1 MIQIKPLLLAGISGL
16 FSVFT
21 LTAQSS
27 PEEMHVLQKRILNEG
42 LMTQVDQMARK
53 VASGGFNAG
62 DGYGEVWIR
71 DYNTFIEL
79 AMEVMPD
86 DAIRSNLNTFF
97 HFQGKTGDIVDGF
110 LDIKKAEIGKEGGYK
125 YRLSET
131 EPRFAA
137 HKNTVETDQ
146 EASLIQ
152 AIYKYVKRN
161 GNTAYL
167 QTKIDGKTVIERMEW
182 ALEYLLNEKY
192 NKQYGLLIG
201 ATTADWGDVQPE
213 HPWGVEIDKDTH
225 FAIDIYDN
233 AMMVLALNN
242 YLELEN
248 DADKRQKWTQVRD
261 ELKKN
266 IRTHLWDEKNHK
278 FIPHIYL
285 DGSPFPESFNENQIY
300 YHGGTTIAILAGLL
314 SKEEIKEANQ
324 KMLENMKA
332 AHAQTIGLTMYPTY
346 PAGSFQNVGMYPY
359 GYQNGGD
366 WTWFGG
372 RMIQALVENGFV
384 REAYDEI
391 LPMLRRIVEN
401 QGFYEW
407 YTPGGE
413 PKGSGTFRGEAG
425 VLFTAMNKLK
435 EWAENQNAL
444 PLEKA
449 QGSLVL
455 FTFGQSNSA
464 NHGQGLYQSQ
474 KEVYNYFDGK
484 LYRAAD
490 PLIGATGE
498 GGSVWTRLGDK
509 LVEAGMAEKV
519 TVVPIGVGGVRV
531 GAWAKGGELHD
542 LLIRTVE
549 QLKKDQIEPD
559 YILWHQGETDNILN
573 TPKADYIRMFETI
586 RDVFRSRGIQAPIVI
601 AQASYHPACLDED
614 NGNSAE
620 IRAAQKA
627 LADQYPDIYLGPDTD
642 QLNLLWQRAD
652 GIHFSTKGQDL
663 HADMWLES
671 LKQVK

>member
-1 MIQIKPLLLAGISGL
+1 M
-16 FSVFT
+16 
-21 LTAQSS
+21 
-27 PEEMHVLQKRILNEG
+27 
-42 LMTQVDQMARK
+42 
-53 VASGGFNAG
+53 
-62 DGYGEVWIR
+62 
-71 DYNTFIEL
+71 
-79 AMEVMPD
+79 
-86 DAIRSNLNTFF
+86 
-97 HFQGKTGDIVDGF
+97 
-110 LDIKKAEIGKEGGYK
+110 
-125 YRLSET
+125 
-131 EPRFAA
+131 
-137 HKNTVETDQ
+137 
-146 EASLIQ
+146 
-152 AIYKYVKRN
+152 
-161 GNTAYL
+161 
-167 QTKIDGKTVIERMEW
+167 
-182 ALEYLLNEKY
+182 
-192 NKQYGLLIG
+192 
-201 ATTADWGDVQPE
+201 
-213 HPWGVEIDKDTH
+213 
-225 FAIDIYDN
+225 
-233 AMMVLALNN
+233 
-242 YLELEN
+242 
-248 DADKRQKWTQVRD
+248 
-261 ELKKN
+261 
-266 IRTHLWDEKNHK
+266 WDEKNRK

-285 DGSPFPESFNENQIY
+285 DGSPFPDSFDENQIY

-346 PAGSFQNVGMYPY
+346 PAGSFKNVGMYPY

-372 RMIQALVENGFV
+372 RMIQALIENGFIQ
-384 REAYDEI
+384 EAYTEI
-391 LPMLRRIVEN
+391 LPMLRRIVSN

-425 VLFTAMNKLK
+425 VLFTAMNMLK
-435 EWAENQNAL
+435 EWAENQQVQSLDQA
-444 PLEKA
+444 K
-449 QGSLVL
+449 GSMVL

-464 NHGQGLYQSQ
+464 NHGQGLYQPA
-474 KEVYNYFDGK
+474 KTVYNYYDGK

-509 LVEAGMAEKV
+509 LIEAGMTEKV
-519 TVVPIGVGGVRV
+519 TIVPIGVGGVRI
-531 GAWAKGGELHD
+531 GAWAKGGELHE

-549 QLKKDQIEPD
+549 QMKKDQIEPD

-586 RDVFRSRGIQAPIVI
+586 REVFRSRGIKAPIVI
-601 AQASYHPACLDED
+601 AQASYHPNCLEED

-642 QLNLLWQRAD
+642 QLNQLWQRAD

-663 HADMWLES
+663 HAAMWLES